1 MTIAGINKEFVAKIL
16 AIKERVKEIAD
27 HHNSMVASISD
38 LKSNLN
44 SSRLELNKLRDESSF
59 IGSLGSKIRSITT
72 FLTMLQGKV
81 HVMFNTQQWR
91 YEFEPLLLSIDDLIT
106 FLQSRENLMT
116 SLADKHIVE
125 KIKSKYF

>member
-27 HHNSMVASISD
+27 RHNSMVASISD

-91 YEFEPLLLSIDDLIT
+91 YEFESLLLSIDDLIT
-106 FLQSRENLMT
+106 FLESRENLMT

>member
-27 HHNSMVASISD
+27 RHNSMVASISD
-38 LKSNLN
+38 LKSNLT
-44 SSRLELNKLRDESSF
+44 SSRLELNRLRDESSF

-72 FLTMLQGKV
+72 FLAMLQGKV

>member
-27 HHNSMVASISD
+27 RHNSMVASISD